1 MPFAIESALGLS
13 ALTLRVAG
21 SAVDGLF
28 HVTAVGLISIVQ
40 IAVSGF
46 RKCFK
51 IGCYRMR
58 CRTSRKRSGLIP
70 RFGGLVCKW
79 NQKVR
84 GCAQLRRIMSFVF
97 KFIRFFL

>member
-1 MPFAIESALGLS
+1 MPFAIFSALGLS

-46 RKCFK
+46 RKCF
-51 IGCYRMR
+51 
-58 CRTSRKRSGLIP
+58 
-70 RFGGLVCKW
+70 
-79 NQKVR
+79 
-84 GCAQLRRIMSFVF
+84 
-97 KFIRFFL
+97 